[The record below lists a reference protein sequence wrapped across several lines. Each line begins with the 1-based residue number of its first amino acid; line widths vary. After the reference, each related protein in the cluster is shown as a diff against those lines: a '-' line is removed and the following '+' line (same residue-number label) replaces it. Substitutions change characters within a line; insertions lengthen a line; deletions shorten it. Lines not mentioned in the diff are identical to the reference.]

1 MTLLLE
7 EPTAAEEHEAQ
18 LLIKEARRR
27 GRRRR
32 TIWITIVTAVVV
44 SLISFGLTFHPL
56 SSSLPR
62 PVGVTAQPGWP
73 AHLRTGA
80 TLVYAFDDLRVLDA
94 DSGRSRAVPLP
105 APYGGSRD
113 LGMVSVGHSFVL
125 NRGDT
130 AWLYPGGI
138 NAKPVD
144 LGASDGVLRGPSTSE
159 AWIWS
164 QPCQPILGCTNY
176 LAAQMGSVHLIDSSG
191 KQIGATVAL
200 PGDVGWYPTGLAGNA
215 GIVLSQLSTYGNHG
229 NRQEI
234 WNPSTGRVVHVF
246 ANAFVIGASGNT
258 VVWQSAA
265 PYCSTGCSVHVL
277 NVRTGSQR
285 TVRLPP
291 RVTATGD
298 AALSPD
304 GATIA
309 ITAALGRIARVPYPQ
324 AVLLIRP
331 HAHVA
336 EVLAGSEQ
344 PTNPDLGPMSLTW
357 SPNGWLFSFT
367 VGSTTVHAWRPGE
380 SRARVLPKLRLPK
393 VTHLVNEDPSLI
405 AL

>member
-7 EPTAAEEHEAQ
+7 EPTAADEHEAQ

-94 DSGRSRAVPLP
+94 DSGGSRAVPLP

-159 AWIWS
+159 AWIWA

-215 GIVLSQLSTYGNHG
+215 GIVLSQLPTDGNHG

-291 RVTATGD
+291 RVMATGD

-309 ITAALGRIARVPYPQ
+309 VTAALGRIIPRSLPP
-324 AVLLIRP
+324 
-331 HAHVA
+331 
-336 EVLAGSEQ
+336 S
-344 PTNPDLGPMSLTW
+344 GPLDPPPRSCCRG
-357 SPNGWLFSFT
+357 PGWLGAADQSQPWSD
-367 VGSTTVHAWRPGE
+367 VP
-380 SRARVLPKLRLPK
+380 
-393 VTHLVNEDPSLI
+393 HLVPQRLVVFIHCRVNDSSCL
-405 AL
+405 ATR